1 MTKKMT
7 SFLASAGLIFVT
19 VIWGFA
25 FVVVKDSLDSIGP
38 VWMVAFRFSIA
49 AFVLFFFVLKRFK
62 NKTGRDWLNG
72 LGTGFFLYAAYLTQ
86 TAGCKY
92 TTAGKNAFLT
102 TVYVML
108 VPILSWPLYKKR
120 PGWYVFVAAAMS
132 LTGIGLL
139 SLGNGDAGINI
150 GDVLTLICG
159 LFYALHILWTEK
171 CNKEKADIIFLTFQQ
186 FLFASV
192 FSWITAPFLDGAFP
206 LQSVFETKVIG
217 AMLYLGVLSSLVAF
231 LLQNISLKYLPG
243 SLASLFMSF
252 ESVFG
257 IFFSVLFLKE
267 AVSVKMWIGCI
278 LIFLAVVLA
287 ETRFDFIH
295 LFMQKKEGNEKAPE
309 SNSEAKKEE
318 CSERDFSV

>member
-1 MTKKMT
+1 MNSKTR
-7 SFLASAGLIFVT
+7 SFLASIGLILVT

-38 VWMVAFRFSIA
+38 VWMVAFRFTIA
-49 AFVLFFFVLKRFK
+49 AIGLSLFTFKKFK
-62 NKTGRDWLNG
+62 NKNRHDWFNG
-72 LGTGFFLYAAYLTQ
+72 LITGFFLYAAYLTQ
-86 TAGCKY
+86 TIGCNY

-150 GDVLTLICG
+150 GDILTLICG

-171 CNKEKADIIFLTFQQ
+171 CNKENSDTIFLTVQQ
-186 FLFASV
+186 FIFAALFA
-192 FSWITAPFLDGAFP
+192 WLTAPFIDGAFP
-206 LQSVFETKVIG
+206 VKGIMNSRVIIS
-217 AMLYLGVLSSLVAF
+217 MLYLGVLSSLIAF

-243 SLASLFMSF
+243 PLASLFMSF

-257 IFFSVLFLKE
+257 ILFSVMILHE
-267 AVSVKMWIGCI
+267 AVSLRMGIGCL

-287 ETRFDFIH
+287 ETVPG
-295 LFMQKKEGNEKAPE
+295 LLKKSK
-309 SNSEAKKEE
+309 
-318 CSERDFSV
+318 

>member
-1 MTKKMT
+1 MA
-7 SFLASAGLIFVT
+7 SFLASAALIFVT
-19 VIWGFA
+19 IIWGFA

-38 VWMVAFRFSIA
+38 VWMVAFRFTIA
-49 AFVLFFFVLKRFK
+49 AIGLSLFIIKRFR
-62 NKTGRDWLNG
+62 NKTRHDWWNG
-72 LGTGFFLYAAYLTQ
+72 LVTGFFLYAAYVTQ
-86 TAGCKY
+86 TIGCNY

-150 GDVLTLICG
+150 GDVFTLICG

-171 CNKEKADIIFLTFQQ
+171 CNKEGADTIFLTAQQ
-186 FLFASV
+186 FIFASLFA
-192 FSWITAPFLDGAFP
+192 WLTAPFIDGVFP
-206 LQSVFETKVIG
+206 LEGLMNTKVIG
-217 AMLYLGVLSSLVAF
+217 SMLYLGVLSSLIAF
-231 LLQNISLKYLPG
+231 LLQNISLKILPG

-257 IFFSVLFLKE
+257 ILFSVIFLHE
-267 AVSVKMWIGCI
+267 AVSLKMGIGCV

-287 ETRFDFIH
+287 ETRFDFR
-295 LFMQKKEGNEKAPE
+295 QKCPDSEKMLE
-309 SNSEAKKEE
+309 NGEI
-318 CSERDFSV
+318 C

>member
-38 VWMVAFRFSIA
+38 VWMVAFRFTIA
-49 AFVLFFFVLKRFK
+49 AVGLTLFTIKRFK
-62 NKTGRDWLNG
+62 NKTRHDWING
-72 LGTGFFLYAAYLTQ
+72 LVTGFFLYAAYVTQ
-86 TAGCKY
+86 TIGCNY

-120 PGWYVFVAAAMS
+120 PGWYVFVAALMS

-139 SLGNGDAGINI
+139 SLGNEDAGINI
-150 GDVLTLICG
+150 GDLFTLVCG

-171 CNKEKADIIFLTFQQ
+171 CNKEGTDTIFLTVQQ
-186 FLFASV
+186 FIFAALFA
-192 FSWITAPFLDGAFP
+192 WLTAPFIDGAFP
-206 LQSVFETKVIG
+206 LEGLLETKVIG
-217 AMLYLGVLSSLVAF
+217 SMLYLGVLSSLLAF

-257 IFFSVLFLKE
+257 ILFSVLFLHE
-267 AVSVKMWIGCI
+267 AVSMKMGIGCV
-278 LIFLAVVLA
+278 LIFMAVVLA
-287 ETRFDFIH
+287 ETKFDFRR
-295 LFMQKKEGNEKAPE
+295 KE
-309 SNSEAKKEE
+309 
-318 CSERDFSV
+318 